1 MNKSKINK
9 IIALATICCTMTN
22 ALPVL
27 AFTGESQEI
36 KESKELLIE
45 GDFKISKSK
54 ESKSTVTFQDAG
66 FEEFVREALSVENDE
81 PIEQSTLEKY
91 AGVSIDI
98 EKYNIQSLQDITLF
112 VNLRDL
118 TISNNST
125 VSLEPINGLNSLET
139 LTLNTGAYNL
149 NGIAEDKVKNLN
161 LHGAE
166 TDLNTIN
173 NFINLEKLKISD
185 LPKTLNYDFLDTLKN
200 KESLKNLE
208 INDSRNI
215 NDFAD
220 KISAMSHITNLKI
233 AASGIHKLDLK
244 FLEGT
249 SQLES
254 LDLFNADSSNIA
266 TLNELKNLTN
276 LKINSSSITNDDLRE
291 IQETIGRVKSL
302 GLSNNLITSV
312 EPFSGYSDDFELNL
326 NRNYINLENKDNV
339 AFLNKRSEVD
349 MYPQK
354 KLIST
359 KDDNVFLIK
368 TGTELDIDFLKTRY
382 IDKDGTIT
390 DYSVADDEIEYT
402 ILPGNGEPNIQI
414 SNNNKIEAIRDGIGR
429 VHINVNGVA
438 SSSTTVTV
446 NVGSAEQIND
456 KGSVLIKFKNEN
468 GDAIGEQESLRMYS
482 EGKNTVITPH
492 IKNYEI
498 SGDTI
503 YSDVNVEAGKT
514 KTIEF
519 TYRMKPE
526 DKTNYGRIQVIY
538 LDENGEKIIE
548 DKTIRDLELTTHTI
562 NSEDI
567 EGYTLVSDNSE
578 EVILTETQPYNL
590 VNFKYR
596 KNNQDNNNTD
606 DVEAKGTIKVNYVD
620 KATNEKITTSDIK
633 EDLELKSHEVQAKN
647 IDGYEVDGSNTKN
660 VVLTKDSPNKEVTF
674 YYNKIK
680 DDVGNVDDV
689 KAGTVTIKYVERDT
703 GLEIANQQVIKDVE
717 LGNQTFEGKNI
728 EGFTCVTEDITINLT
743 EENPSA
749 IITFEY
755 APFVEGDDY
764 AVFTLTPALM
774 NKYVEDE
781 YIWSMS
787 AYNKSITFNPTLLK
801 AISNKMT
808 ENFSIKFNQ
817 SPFNEKGIESAKK
830 KYKLDVIDTISLEMN
845 APDINTKEKVTL
857 NAIIEKNT
865 DKKVFLY
872 KLNNDNSITKV
883 AESAPVSMVDNNDD
897 KTIVTFD
904 VDLKDIN
911 KTDYIISSTDVKNTT
926 NNDSNKEEDKKEEDK
941 NKLPDTSG
949 SASALAILSITS
961 ILAGIKTRKK
971 HK

>member
-27 AFTGESQEI
+27 AFTGENQEK

-173 NFINLEKLKISD
+173 NFTNLEKLKISD
-185 LPKTLNYDFLDTLKN
+185 LPKTLNYDFLDTLKS

-244 FLEGT
+244 FLEGM

-354 KLIST
+354 RLVST
-359 KDDNVFLIK
+359 KEDNVFLIK
-368 TGTELDIDFLKTRY
+368 TGTELNIDFLKTRY
-382 IDKDGTIT
+382 IDKDGTTT
-390 DYSVADDEIEYT
+390 DYSITDDEIEYR
-402 ILPGNGEPNIQI
+402 ILPSNGQSNIQI
-414 SNNNKIEAIRDGIGR
+414 SNNNKIEAIGEGVGK
-429 VHINVNGVA
+429 VHINIKGVV
-438 SSSTTVTV
+438 SSSTTVTA
-446 NVGSAEQIND
+446 NVCSAEQIED
-456 KGSVLIKFKNEN
+456 KGFVLIKLKNEN
-468 GDAIGEQESLRMYS
+468 GDAIGEQESVRMFS
-482 EGKNTVITPH
+482 EGINTVFVPH
-492 IKNYEI
+492 IKDYEFV
-498 SGDTI
+498 GDTI
-503 YSDVNVEAGKT
+503 YHNINVEAGKT
-514 KTIEF
+514 KTLEV
-519 TYRMKPE
+519 TYTIKPE
-526 DKTNYGRIQVIY
+526 SKTNYGRVQIIY

-548 DKTIRDLELTTHTI
+548 DKTIKDLDLTTHTI
-562 NSEDI
+562 KSEDI
-567 EGYTLVSDNSE
+567 EGYTLEGNGSKEIV
-578 EVILTETQPYNL
+578 LTESQPYKL
-590 VNFKYR
+590 VNFKYT
-596 KNNQDNNNTD
+596 KNTQDNNNPD
-606 DVEAKGTIKVNYVD
+606 NVETKGTIKVNYID
-620 KATNEKITTSDIK
+620 KATNQKIATSDIK
-633 EDLELKSHEVQAKN
+633 EDLELKSHKVQAKN
-647 IDGYEVDGSNTKN
+647 IDGYEIDGSNIEN
-660 VVLTKDSPNKEVTF
+660 VELTKDSPNKEVTF

-680 DDVGNVDDV
+680 DNEDNVDEV
-689 KAGTVTIKYVERDT
+689 KTGTVTIKYIEKDT
-703 GLEIANQQVIKDVE
+703 GLEIANKEVIKDVE
-717 LGNQTFEGKNI
+717 FGSQTFEGKNVK
-728 EGFTCVTEDITINLT
+728 GFTCVTEDITVNLT
-743 EENPSA
+743 KENPSTT
-749 IITFEY
+749 ITFEY

-764 AVFTLTPALM
+764 AVFTLTPASIS
-774 NKYVEDE
+774 KYVEDE
-781 YIWSMS
+781 YIWSLS
-787 AYNKSITFNPTLLK
+787 SYNKSITFNPTLLK
-801 AISNKMT
+801 DISNKIT
-808 ENFSIKFNQ
+808 ENISIRFNQ
-817 SPFNEKGIESAKK
+817 NPFNKDGVESAKK
-830 KYKLDVIDTISLEMN
+830 KYKLDCIDTISIDTN
-845 APDINTKEKVTL
+845 IPDIDTKEKVAL
-857 NAIIEKNT
+857 SAIIKSNT
-865 DKKVFLY
+865 DEKIFLY

-883 AESAPVSMVDNNDD
+883 AESAPVNTVNSDND
-897 KTIVTFD
+897 TAVVTFD
-904 VDLKDIN
+904 VELKDIK
-911 KTDYIISSTDVKNTT
+911 KTDYIISSTNVKNTT
-926 NNDSNKEEDKKEEDK
+926 NNDSDKNEDKNEEDKD
-941 NKLPDTSG
+941 KLPDTSG
-949 SASALAILSITS
+949 GASALAMLSITS
-961 ILAGIKTRKK
+961 ILAGVKIRKK